1 MAHMRIS
8 PARGRSVSVG
18 RTRRARSLVAAAL
31 VCVLSIAV
39 TARGEE
45 PLRIGKI
52 NIVTEDVYTEQEA
65 AKGAAYGLVNT
76 LHVQT
81 RASVIHKMLLFDEG
95 DLYVPSRLAETER
108 NLRKLNFIQ
117 SASVVAGEPH
127 DGVVDVTV
135 VTQDAWSTEPGGSV
149 GSAGGGT
156 SGSASVRETNFLGFG
171 KELTVEYASDPDRT
185 GLGFQYE
192 DPALF
197 GNYWRANFGMA
208 NNSDGKT
215 SKFLV
220 ERPFYSFATTS
231 SVRALASDQT
241 QETRVYENGEV
252 ASLFKEE
259 TKSYVLSAGRA
270 LSASDALA
278 QRLTLGFQFDESK
291 FAPVVGEPSATLPE
305 DREFRY
311 VVADYEFAVNK
322 FRKLNFVSRDLRYED
337 FRVGTQINLRAGIS
351 PTAFGVDETTGL
363 LGFAI
368 SRGFEPGPNTLLL
381 ARLSWESRIGATNSN
396 EIIGGDFRFIRRTE
410 AAHPHALVGRV
421 NIISGNDLDGEK
433 QFFAD
438 GDTGLRAYRLHAF
451 SGDSSLIMNLEERLF
466 LGRELWQVLSPG
478 VAVFV
483 DAGNAANGS
492 DAFDP
497 GNLHFD
503 AGFGLRI
510 GVSRTPRNIFRLDFA
525 YAFDPDPLGNQGWL
539 VSFSGSQAF

>member
-1 MAHMRIS
+1 MANRSIS
-8 PARGRSVSVG
+8 PARGRSVSPG
-18 RTRRARSLVAAAL
+18 RIRRARSLVAAAL
-31 VCVLSIAV
+31 VCGLSIAM

-45 PLRIGKI
+45 PLHIGKI
-52 NIVTEDVYTEQEA
+52 DIVTEDVYTEQEA

-76 LHVQT
+76 LHVRT
-81 RASVIHKMLLFDEG
+81 RATVIQKMLLFSEG
-95 DLYVPSRLAETER
+95 DVYVPSRLAETER
-108 NLRKLNFIQ
+108 NLRKLNFIG

-135 VTQDAWSTEPGGSV
+135 VTQDSWSTEPGGSL

-156 SGSASVRETNFLGFG
+156 SGSVSVRETNFLGFG

-185 GLGFQYE
+185 GLGFQYQ

-197 GNYWRANFGMA
+197 GHYWRADLGYA

-220 ERPFYSFATTS
+220 ERPFYSFATPW
-231 SVRALASDQT
+231 SVRALALDQT

-252 ASLFKEE
+252 ASLFKQAA
-259 TKSYVLSAGRA
+259 TSYALSAGRA
-270 LSASDALA
+270 LSANDALA

-291 FAPVVGEPSATLPE
+291 FAPIVGEPSASLPE

-311 VVADYEFAVNK
+311 LTADYEFAVNK

-351 PTAFGVDETTGL
+351 PAAFGVDDTTGL
-363 LGFAI
+363 LGVAI

-381 ARLSWESRIGATNSN
+381 ARLSWESRIGAANSN
-396 EIIGGDFRFIRRTE
+396 EILGGDLRFIRRTE
-410 AAHPHALVGRV
+410 ARYPHALVGRI

-478 VAVFV
+478 IAVFV

>member
-1 MAHMRIS
+1 MMAAPAYSARIL
-8 PARGRSVSVG
+8 RS
-18 RTRRARSLVAAAL
+18 SLIAL
-31 VCVLSIAV
+31 LACGLTIAGP
-39 TARGEE
+39 ARGEE
-45 PLRIGKI
+45 ALRIGKI
-52 NIVTEDVYTEQEA
+52 SIITEDVYTEQEA
-65 AKGAAYGLVNT
+65 AKGAIYGVVNT
-76 LHVQT
+76 LHIKT
-81 RASVIHKMLLFDEG
+81 RASVVHKMLLFSEG
-95 DLYVPSRLAETER
+95 DVYVPSRLAETER

-156 SGSASVRETNFLGFG
+156 SGSVSVRETNLLGLG
-171 KELTVEYASDPDRT
+171 KELTVEYASDPDRS

-197 GNYWRANFGMA
+197 GHYWRADFGYA
-208 NNSDGKT
+208 NNSDGKV
-215 SKFLV
+215 SQFLV
-220 ERPFYSFATTS
+220 ERPFYSFATPW
-231 SVRALASDQT
+231 SVRALASDMT
-241 QETRVYENGEV
+241 QETRVYEDAEV
-252 ASLFKEE
+252 ASLFKE
-259 TKSYVLSAGRA
+259 TTSSYAFGTGRA
-270 LSASDALA
+270 LAANDKLA
-278 QRLTLGFQFDESK
+278 QRITLGIQFDKSK
-291 FAPVVGEPSATLPE
+291 FAPIDGEPLATLPE

-311 VVADYEFAVNK
+311 LVADYEFAVNK

-351 PTAFGVDETTGL
+351 PTLFGVDETTGL
-363 LGFAI
+363 LGLAI

-381 ARLSWESRIGATNSN
+381 ARLSYETRLGAANSN
-396 EIIGGDFRFIRRTE
+396 EILGGDFRFIRRTE
-410 AAHPHALVGRV
+410 AVHPRALIGRV
-421 NIISGNDLDGEK
+421 NFNRGNELDAEK

-451 SGDSSLIMNLEERLF
+451 SGDSVLLMNLEERFF

-478 VAVFV
+478 FAVFV
-483 DAGNAANGS
+483 DAGNAANGNA
-492 DAFDP
+492 AFDP

-539 VSFSGSQAF
+539 VSFSGAQAF